1 MALFYQIIGFLSFA
15 FAIVMTGVMLVTFRE
30 PRRVTAL
37 STLASVLISLFLLPV
52 YLALS
57 GANPDPRMALPIFS
71 LGLLVGFLRGQTT
84 KLEYF
89 GDEVVGKHSLFF
101 LILWGVSL
109 AISQLLSMFD
119 SVILLAVGLSSLFF
133 STGTQVGI
141 YGNLFLR
148 RLVMVHPDDDTGRM
162 KSDTFQRLVL
172 IVFGGL
178 ILIFFFESILLSIP
192 ILKMIQR
199 ADVGGIED
207 LSAEES
213 QAPTTDEEGGAL
225 LLNVTSTPEPYF
237 NGEQFLIW
245 TRPLAVF
252 LVEGPFDL
260 YGFNADGSGFSNIYS
275 KSISMIVGPPYL
287 SPDGWL
293 WIFLS
298 ERSGVIEEYLMT
310 VDGTRTYQLKY
321 EGFPTTIGDWSPDGS
336 QAVVVRDVGGNG
348 DILLTDRDGVDWRV
362 LTEDPANDIDPR
374 WSPDGQSI
382 LFLSRRDG
390 NQEIYRLDLEGD
402 GALINLSYHPGEDK
416 RAEWALDGEQIIF
429 LSDRDG
435 THGIYTMNRE
445 GGSVRKIDDTHEC
458 TFIFSVSP
466 DGTKLFYFTFELDEV
481 EGSWEKCVNPGLNI
495 VSLKSGNNVHIDRG
509 GVFSTWSPDSLQIAL
524 VGKGDE
530 PDPYLGFYASD
541 IFIVN
546 ADGTGLRNLT
556 QSVDDEYKFSWS
568 PDSTQIGYIAS
579 QRMEDAPT
587 LRKIMVINVDGSE
600 RTELVTEPFP
610 NRDIIPALE
619 GYYWP

>member
-1 MALFYQIIGFLSFA
+1 MALFYQIIGFLSFV

-37 STLASVLISLFLLPV
+37 SALASVLISLFLLPI

-57 GANPDPRMALPIFS
+57 GAQPDPRFALPFFG
-71 LGLLVGFLRGQTT
+71 LGLLVGFLRGQTM
-84 KLEYF
+84 KLEYV
-89 GDEVVGKHSLFF
+89 GEDVVGKHSLFF
-101 LILWGVSL
+101 LVLWGVSL

-148 RLVMVHPDDDTGRM
+148 RLVMVHPQDDSSRIQ
-162 KSDTFQRLVL
+162 SDAFQRLVP

-192 ILKMIQR
+192 ILTTIQR
-199 ADVGGIED
+199 AGADSTED
-207 LSAEES
+207 LAAEGS
-213 QAPTTDEEGGAL
+213 QAHTTDKEGGAPQA
-225 LLNVTSTPEPYF
+225 NVTPTPELYF
-237 NGEQFLIW
+237 DGEQFLIW

-260 YGFNADGSGFSNIYS
+260 YDFNADGSGFSNIYG

-287 SPDGWL
+287 SPDKQL

-298 ERSGVIEEYLMT
+298 ERSGSIEEYLMT
-310 VDGTRTYQLKY
+310 VDGTRTYQIKY
-321 EGFPTTIGDWSPDGS
+321 EGFPTTIGDWSPDSS
-336 QAVVVRDVGGNG
+336 QVVVVRDVGGNG

-382 LFLSRRDG
+382 LFLSIRDG

-402 GALINLSYHPGEDK
+402 RALINLSNHPGEDK
-416 RAEWALDGEQIIF
+416 QAEWALGGERIVF

-435 THGIYTMNRE
+435 THGIYTMNRD
-445 GGSVRKIDDTHEC
+445 GGSVRKIDDAREC
-458 TFIFSVSP
+458 TLIFSVSP

-495 VSLKSGNNVHIDRG
+495 VSLESGNNVHIDRG
-509 GVFSTWSPDSLQIAL
+509 GIFSKWSPDSLQIAL

-568 PDSTQIGYIAS
+568 PDSTRIGYIAS
-579 QRMEDAPT
+579 QSMEDAPT

-610 NRDIIPALE
+610 SRDIVPALE
-619 GYYWP
+619 GYFWP